1 MTTKANWWM
10 YDHQRI
16 EGVTHLPRK
25 AKLEPKELKE
35 GRPRLMTVLAVE
47 IMTPSV
53 KAVPQSWTMDRLAR
67 FLTDNEI
74 TGSPVTDDHGDI
86 VGIVTLKDITE
97 FRWNTQRSDNTA
109 PLSADEEAEARR
121 LRMVIFEEMGKVP
134 VEVRDIMTPSIL
146 SVDEQTPVRDI
157 ADIMM
162 REHLHR
168 IFVTREKKITGIIT
182 TYDMLKLI
190 SDTDLTRRCTGND

>member
-1 MTTKANWWM
+1 
-10 YDHQRI
+10 
-16 EGVTHLPRK
+16 
-25 AKLEPKELKE
+25 
-35 GRPRLMTVLAVE
+35 
-47 IMTPSV
+47 MTPSI

-74 TGSPVTDDHGDI
+74 TGSPVTDETGEI
-86 VGIVTLKDITE
+86 VGIATLKDITE
-97 FRWNTQRSDNTA
+97 FRWNASRSESDARMTQ
-109 PLSADEEAEARR
+109 EEEQEARR
-121 LRMVIFEEMGKVP
+121 LRMAIFEEMGKVP
-134 VEVRDIMTPSIL
+134 VEVRDIMTPIVL

-168 IFVTREKKITGIIT
+168 IFITKDEKITGIVT

-190 SDTDLTRRCTGND
+190 SDQELTNRCAGNG

>member
-1 MTTKANWWM
+1 
-10 YDHQRI
+10 
-16 EGVTHLPRK
+16 
-25 AKLEPKELKE
+25 
-35 GRPRLMTVLAVE
+35 MTVLAYE
-47 IMTPSV
+47 IMTPSI

-74 TGSPVTDDHGDI
+74 TGSPVTDETGEI
-86 VGIVTLKDITE
+86 VGIATLKDITE
-97 FRWNTQRSDNTA
+97 FRWNASRSDSDARMT
-109 PLSADEEAEARR
+109 PEEEHEARR
-121 LRMVIFEEMGKVP
+121 LRMAIFEEMGKVP
-134 VEVRDIMTPSIL
+134 VEVRDIMTPIVL

-168 IFVTREKKITGIIT
+168 IFITKDEKITGIVT

-190 SDTDLTRRCTGND
+190 SDQELTNRCAGNG

>member
-1 MTTKANWWM
+1 
-10 YDHQRI
+10 
-16 EGVTHLPRK
+16 
-25 AKLEPKELKE
+25 
-35 GRPRLMTVLAVE
+35 MTVLAYE
-47 IMTPSV
+47 IMTPSI

-74 TGSPVTDDHGDI
+74 TGSPVTDETGEI
-86 VGIVTLKDITE
+86 VGIATLKDITE
-97 FRWNTQRSDNTA
+97 FRWNASRSESDARMT
-109 PLSADEEAEARR
+109 PEEEHEARR
-121 LRMVIFEEMGKVP
+121 LRMAIFEEMGKVP
-134 VEVRDIMTPSIL
+134 VEVRDIMTPIVL

-168 IFVTREKKITGIIT
+168 IFITKDEKITGIVT

-190 SDTDLTRRCTGND
+190 SDQELTNRCAGNG

>member
-1 MTTKANWWM
+1 
-10 YDHQRI
+10 
-16 EGVTHLPRK
+16 
-25 AKLEPKELKE
+25 
-35 GRPRLMTVLAVE
+35 MTVLAYE
-47 IMTPSV
+47 IMTPSI

-74 TGSPVTDDHGDI
+74 TGSPVTDETGEI
-86 VGIVTLKDITE
+86 VGIATLKDITE
-97 FRWNTQRSDNTA
+97 FRWNASRSESDARMTQ
-109 PLSADEEAEARR
+109 EEEQEARR
-121 LRMVIFEEMGKVP
+121 LRMAIFEEMGKVP
-134 VEVRDIMTPSIL
+134 VEVRDIMTPIVL

-168 IFVTREKKITGIIT
+168 IFITKDEKITGIVT

-190 SDTDLTRRCTGND
+190 SDQELTNRCAGNG

>member
-1 MTTKANWWM
+1 
-10 YDHQRI
+10 
-16 EGVTHLPRK
+16 
-25 AKLEPKELKE
+25 
-35 GRPRLMTVLAVE
+35 MTVLAHE
-47 IMTPSV
+47 IMTPSI

-74 TGSPVTDDHGDI
+74 TGSPVTDETGEI
-86 VGIVTLKDITE
+86 VGIATLKDITE
-97 FRWNTQRSDNTA
+97 FRWNASRSESDARMT
-109 PLSADEEAEARR
+109 PEEEHEARR
-121 LRMVIFEEMGKVP
+121 LRMAIFEEMGKVP
-134 VEVRDIMTPSIL
+134 VEVRDIMTPIVL

-168 IFVTREKKITGIIT
+168 IFITRDEKITGIVT

-190 SDTDLTRRCTGND
+190 SDQELTNRCAGNG

>member
-1 MTTKANWWM
+1 
-10 YDHQRI
+10 
-16 EGVTHLPRK
+16 
-25 AKLEPKELKE
+25 
-35 GRPRLMTVLAVE
+35 MTVLAFE
-47 IMTPSV
+47 IMTPTI

-74 TGSPVTDDHGDI
+74 TGSPVTDEDGDI

-97 FRWNTQRSDNTA
+97 FRWNANRSG
-109 PLSADEEAEARR
+109 ADTSLTSEEQEEARR

-134 VEVRDIMTPSIL
+134 VEVRDIMTPSVL
-146 SVDEQTPVRDI
+146 SVDEQTSVRDI

-168 IFVTREKKITGIIT
+168 IFVTRDSKITGIIT

-190 SDTDLTRRCTGND
+190 SDTALTQRCTGND